1 MATSSMPNPQASAPQ
16 QGASPAANPLQEILA
31 KVLMV
36 IRQLGR
42 QNTTI
47 QPELNAATQSLVSA
61 IQKVSQSSGPAQQ
74 APVPTQQ

>member
-1 MATSSMPNPQASAPQ
+1 M
-16 QGASPAANPLQEILA
+16 
-31 KVLMV
+31 VL
-36 IRQLGR
+36 RQLGR